1 MQQGIDV
8 ASMSKNNEDDL
19 VTVDSVDPV
28 PWWYSESP
36 HVLVTGKLVD
46 VQVGRSSSRI
56 PEHEF
61 EGFVEPQVNA
71 SRETIEALSCD
82 GVGEPQREHS
92 GGSR

>member
-8 ASMSKNNEDDL
+8 ASMAKNNEDDL
-19 VTVDSVDPV
+19 VTVDSVDSA
-28 PWWYSESP
+28 PWRYPESP

-46 VQVGRSSSRI
+46 VQVGRAGSRI
-56 PEHEF
+56 SEHEF
-61 EGFVEPQVNA
+61 EGFVEPQLNA

-82 GVGEPQREHS
+82 RVGEPQREHS